1 MVDKRQPTVYTE
13 VMKEYTTVSGETIS
27 LKDLTSDEKVFLG
40 SIYSRYEERPNYL
53 SFKHLYTEP
62 DGPVFK
68 SAKRL
73 KKPVRESPLYRVC
86 DDLAVRLGTHQG
98 YLVKEETMQYQTA
111 PIAERK
117 ETTTGQAA
125 KLAGCSVQAVRKA
138 IVTGRLRARKVGR
151 LALIWDEDARAFA
164 NTLKDRRAI
173 HHKKRHSKEF
183 ATA

>member
-1 MVDKRQPTVYTE
+1 MIYTE
-13 VMKEYTTVSGETIS
+13 LRTMKQEYPTVSGETIS

-40 SIYSRYEERPNYL
+40 RVYRQYEERPNYL

-68 SAKRL
+68 SARRL

-117 ETTTGQAA
+117 ETTTGQVA
-125 KLAGCSVQAVRKA
+125 KMAGCSVQAVRKA
-138 IVTGRLRARKVGR
+138 IVSGRLRARKVGR
-151 LALIWDEDARAFA
+151 LALIWDEDARTFA
-164 NTLKDRRAI
+164 HTFKGRRDS
-173 HHKKRHSKEF
+173 HHKRGHAKEPV
-183 ATA
+183 TA